1 MSGNTRH
8 LGQRARRCRPLTGDH
23 RDHRQ
28 AGRCS
33 GLEDRPGRCHAR
45 TMQQGPASNRRTA
58 GVGAD
63 EIALGLRRDARLAK
77 SFIAHQRRRS
87 MPGDPAIAA
96 AEDYR
101 RWCESSWEAFVYRQ
115 PDATFDLEAFAQ
127 QWRLMA
133 YASDLRDPAHRL
145 RRRERLTL
153 VVMGVAAVAILISP
167 LVGVA
172 AGLVC
177 GASTAYL
184 TWRRNPDSAEDL
196 VVGPDAS
203 LKAQRRASWH
213 WNNSEF
219 R

>member
-1 MSGNTRH
+1 
-8 LGQRARRCRPLTGDH
+8 
-23 RDHRQ
+23 
-28 AGRCS
+28 
-33 GLEDRPGRCHAR
+33 
-45 TMQQGPASNRRTA
+45 MQQGPASNRRTA

-77 SFIAHQRRRS
+77 SFIARQRRRS

-101 RWCESSWEAFVYRQ
+101 RWCESSWEAFVYRE
-115 PDATFDLEAFAQ
+115 PDATCDLRAFAQ

-133 YASDLRDPAHRL
+133 YASDLRDPAHRF

-153 VVMGVAAVAILISP
+153 VVVGVAAAAILVSP

-177 GASTAYL
+177 AGAGAYL
-184 TWRRNPDSAEDL
+184 AWRRNPDSAEEL

-203 LKAQRRASWH
+203 LKAQMRASWH
-213 WNNSEF
+213 WNYSEF

>member
-1 MSGNTRH
+1 
-8 LGQRARRCRPLTGDH
+8 
-23 RDHRQ
+23 
-28 AGRCS
+28 
-33 GLEDRPGRCHAR
+33 
-45 TMQQGPASNRRTA
+45 MQQGPASNRRTV

-77 SFIAHQRRRS
+77 SFIARQRRRS
-87 MPGDPAIAA
+87 MPGDPAIAV

-101 RWCESSWEAFVYRQ
+101 RWCESSWEAFVYRE
-115 PDATFDLEAFAQ
+115 PDATFDLRAFAQ

-133 YASDLRDPAHRL
+133 YASDLRDPTHRL

-153 VVMGVAAVAILISP
+153 VMVGVAAATVFVSVSP
-167 LVGVA
+167 LVVWVT

-177 GASTAYL
+177 GAAAAYL
-184 TWRRNPDSAEDL
+184 TWRRNPDSAEEEL

-203 LKAQRRASWH
+203 LKARMRASWH
-213 WNNSEF
+213 WNYSEF

>member
-1 MSGNTRH
+1 
-8 LGQRARRCRPLTGDH
+8 
-23 RDHRQ
+23 
-28 AGRCS
+28 
-33 GLEDRPGRCHAR
+33 
-45 TMQQGPASNRRTA
+45 MQQGPASNRHTA
-58 GVGAD
+58 EVGAD

-101 RWCESSWEAFVYRQ
+101 RWCESSWGAFVYRE
-115 PDATFDLEAFAQ
+115 PDATFDLRAFAQ

-145 RRRERLTL
+145 RSRERLTL
-153 VVMGVAAVAILISP
+153 VVMGVAAAAILVSP

-172 AGLVC
+172 AGLEC
-177 GASTAYL
+177 AGAAAYL

-203 LKAQRRASWH
+203 LKAQMRASWH
-213 WNNSEF
+213 WNYSEF